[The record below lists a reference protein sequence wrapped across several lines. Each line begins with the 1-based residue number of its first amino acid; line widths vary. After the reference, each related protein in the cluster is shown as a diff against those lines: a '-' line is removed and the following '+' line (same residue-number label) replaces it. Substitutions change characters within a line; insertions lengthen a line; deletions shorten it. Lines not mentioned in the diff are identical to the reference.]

1 MFKIFHG
8 YGLVE
13 AYHKWKKA
21 HRVED
26 KTISRAIRLV
36 IAVAVCLTI
45 WCLPVENWIDGMTI
59 IQKRTLAIFVFA
71 ILMWLFEA
79 VAAWTT
85 SVMVVV
91 LLLFTTSNSSLVFFY
106 NGVDA
111 ETMKMYSDLPANA
124 KTLLTTG
131 YVDVAPAEKP
141 SSKLLDGY
149 KNELKAVCDS
159 LASETAVKDGLEETK
174 LDLEKKIEDAQ
185 KPYDDSLAKYNEYTN
200 HIKSK
205 EAIAYLSTAD
215 SASVARLDSLVKV
228 VNANAKLAKAK
239 TIDPSNAGGYKELIC
254 DAEVDNIL
262 TPYTVE
268 LLDTKTLEALTKK
281 DDKTKK
287 SPIQVIPAAD
297 VCQIK
302 ALGPQTNYKSIL
314 ACFADPIIMLFIG
327 GFILAIAASKT
338 GLDLYLARVMLKP
351 FGKNPKY
358 VLLGFLMVTGVFSM
372 FLSNTA
378 TAAMMLTFLGPVLK
392 ALPADGKGKTA
403 LALAIPIAANI
414 GGMGT
419 PIGTPPN
426 AIALKYMSEIGIN
439 VGFGQWMAFMI
450 PFTLLLLFI
459 SWVMLIK
466 LFPFK
471 AKTIELNIEG
481 ELKKDWRSIVVY
493 ITFICTVLLWVLDK
507 ATGVNANVVAM
518 LPVGVFAIIGV
529 LTKRDL
535 EEISW
540 SVLWMVAGGF
550 ALGVAL
556 KETGLADTLIAA
568 VPFANWPA
576 ILIVVG
582 SGLICYLMA
591 NFISHTAT
599 ANLLVPILA
608 SVGASAAVATNLA
621 GLGGVSTLLVGVA
634 IGSSLGM
641 VLPISTPPNAIAAS
655 TGMIDQKD
663 MVKTGLIMGI
673 VGLVLGYVM
682 LIVLGSA
689 GFFN

>member
-1 MFKIFHG
+1 MFKIFPG
-8 YGLVE
+8 YSLVE
-13 AYHKWKKA
+13 SYHKWKKA

-26 KTISRAIRLV
+26 KTVSRAIRLA
-36 IAVAVCLTI
+36 IAIIVALAV
-45 WCLPVENWIDGMTI
+45 WCLPVETWIPGLTI
-59 IQKRTLAIFVFA
+59 IQKRTLAIFLFA
-71 ILMWLFEA
+71 IMMWLFEA

-91 LLLFTTSNSSLVFFY
+91 LLLFTTSNSSLVFFNNGIDTEVLKTY
-106 NGVDA
+106 NSL
-111 ETMKMYSDLPANA
+111 TPSA
-124 KTLLTTG
+124 KTIVEDQVAYAPVIEVLKDSASTEELKKAIALVNAQVN
-131 YVDVAPAEKP
+131 YDSVAVVMPSIPEDVNALVTP
-141 SSKLLDGY
+141 SNVKLLD
-149 KNELKAVCDS
+149 
-159 LASETAVKDGLEETK
+159 
-174 LDLEKKIEDAQ
+174 
-185 KPYDDSLAKYNEYTN
+185 
-200 HIKSK
+200 SK
-205 EAIAYLSTAD
+205 T
-215 SASVARLDSLVKV
+215 VA
-228 VNANAKLAKAK
+228 
-239 TIDPSNAGGYKELIC
+239 C
-254 DAEVDNIL
+254 L
-262 TPYTVE
+262 TPA
-268 LLDTKTLEALTKK
+268 TLEQMT
-281 DDKTKK
+281 
-287 SPIQVIPAAD
+287 PQNVGE
-297 VCQIK
+297 IK
-302 ALGPQTNYKSIL
+302 ALGKQTGYKSLL

-426 AIALKYMSEIGIN
+426 AIALKYMNEIGIN
-439 VGFGQWMAFMI
+439 IGFGQWMAFMI
-450 PFTLLLLFI
+450 PFTILLLVI
-459 SWVMLIK
+459 AWVMLLK

-471 AKTIELNIEG
+471 AKEITLNIEG

-493 ITFICTVLLWVLDK
+493 ITFAVTVLLWVLDK

-518 LPVGVFAIIGV
+518 LPVGVCAIIGV

-556 KETGLADTLIAA
+556 QETGLAQTLIN
-568 VPFANWPA
+568 VIPFGDWPA
-576 ILIVVG
+576 VVMVVG
-582 SGLICYLMA
+582 SGLICYAMA

-608 SVGASAAVATNLA
+608 AVGASAAVATNLA
-621 GLGGVSTLLVGVA
+621 PLGGVSTLLVGVA

-655 TGMIDQKD
+655 TGMIEQKD
-663 MVKTGLIMGI
+663 MVKTGLIMGV
-673 VGLVLGYVM
+673 VGLVLGYAM

-689 GFFN
+689 GMF

>member
-1 MFKIFHG
+1 MFKIFPG
-8 YGLVE
+8 YHLVE
-13 AYHKWKKA
+13 AYHKWKRSHKTD
-21 HRVED
+21 D
-26 KTISRAIRLV
+26 KTISRAIRLI
-36 IAVAVCLTI
+36 IAIVASVLV
-45 WCLPVENWIDGMTI
+45 WCLPVEGWIDGMTI
-59 IQKRTLAIFVFA
+59 IQKRTLAIFLFA

-79 VAAWTT
+79 VPAWTT

-91 LLLFTTSNSSLVFFY
+91 LLLFATSNSSLVLFN

-111 ETMKMYSDLPANA
+111 ETMKTYTGLTANA
-124 KTLLTTG
+124 KTLLM
-131 YVDVAPAEKP
+131 
-141 SSKLLDGY
+141 DGY
-149 KNELKAVCDS
+149 SDAQLPSEEEYLVNLSNCTTKEDSTACTDKYKAAVVKYNNHVDAAKVLTFLKGADS
-159 LASETAVKDGLEETK
+159 LACVNLNAAVALV
-174 LDLEKKIEDAQ
+174 
-185 KPYDDSLAKYNEYTN
+185 NTN
-200 HIKSK
+200 S
-205 EAIAYLSTAD
+205 
-215 SASVARLDSLVKV
+215 
-228 VNANAKLAKAK
+228 KLA
-239 TIDPSNAGGYKELIC
+239 TQNTLNPSNAADLKSLECGEEISS
-254 DAEVDNIL
+254 IL
-262 TPYTVE
+262 TPYSLK
-268 LLDTKTLEALTKK
+268 LL
-281 DDKTKK
+281 DDKTVGALNHEVLETV
-287 SPIQVIPAAD
+287 SEPVVGSIR
-297 VCQIK
+297 
-302 ALGPQTNYKSIL
+302 ALGKQSSYKSLL

-450 PFTLLLLFI
+450 PFTLLLLFLAWI
-459 SWVMLIK
+459 MLIK

-471 AKTIELNIEG
+471 AKEITLNIEG

-518 LPVGVFAIIGV
+518 LPVGVCAIIGV

-556 KETGLADTLIAA
+556 QETGLAQTLINAI
-568 VPFANWPA
+568 PFGDWPA
-576 ILIVVG
+576 VVMVIG
-582 SGLICYLMA
+582 SGLICYVMA

-608 SVGASAAVATNLA
+608 AVGASAAVVTNLA
-621 GLGGVSTLLVGVA
+621 PLGGVSTLLIGVA

-655 TGMIDQKD
+655 TGMIEQKD
-663 MVKTGLIMGI
+663 MVKTGLIMG
-673 VGLVLGYVM
+673 VLGLVLGYGM
-682 LIVLGSA
+682 LIVLGST
-689 GFFN
+689 GLI